1 MNENQNNA
9 AHLIQDGYLFY
20 NFTLFYSLEEHL
32 STNLFELF
40 ALNKISTS
48 LQIAQ
53 EITESLVKKVEA
65 SKMLDE
71 LFMTYTT
78 PFAIQS
84 YFKQLNTAFNVNGFG
99 HDRGEV
105 PASQREII
113 KHQWDDGNELVITLF
128 IFSLGLTCHRYLCCP
143 HSFSN

>member
-1 MNENQNNA
+1 
-9 AHLIQDGYLFY
+9 
-20 NFTLFYSLEEHL
+20 
-32 STNLFELF
+32 
-40 ALNKISTS
+40 
-48 LQIAQ
+48 
-53 EITESLVKKVEA
+53 
-65 SKMLDE
+65 MLDE

-84 YFKQLNTAFNVNGFG
+84 YFKQLNTAFIVNGFG